1 MLEAYTVLSGVAA
14 RTSRIALGA
23 LVTGVTYRNPAY
35 LAKVVTTLDIV
46 SSGRA
51 ILGIGAAWNEAE
63 SRAYGYDF
71 PSTAE
76 RFDRLEDALQ
86 ICRSMFTQPQSTV
99 RGKVGRVDGAWNV
112 PQPVQ
117 PGGPR
122 ILVGGG
128 GERKTLRLTAS
139 YADMWN
145 GFGDAATVGHK
156 LEVLREHCDAV
167 GRDPRQ
173 IVTTRLGTLIVAGSM
188 AEAERRK
195 RVWQEQRGIP
205 DESVEARLWWGD
217 ADAIA
222 GQAKAMLDVGLGG
235 LLFNMPSGSS
245 PDDVRLAGEAL
256 ATLR

>member
-1 MLEAYTVLSGVAA
+1 MDPEKSAPLRVDAETAIILRGAYHKIEALFRSDHYGLYDYVRVVA
-14 RTSRIALGA
+14 
-23 LVTGVTYRNPAY
+23 
-35 LAKVVTTLDIV
+35 
-46 SSGRA
+46 
-51 ILGIGAAWNEAE
+51 
-63 SRAYGYDF
+63 
-71 PSTAE
+71 
-76 RFDRLEDALQ
+76 
-86 ICRSMFTQPQSTV
+86 
-99 RGKVGRVDGAWNV
+99 GKVAHVDGAWNV

-117 PGGPR
+117 PAGPK
-122 ILVGGG
+122 ILIGGG

-145 GFGDAATVGHK
+145 GFGDAATIGHK

-167 GRDPRQ
+167 GRDPGQ
-173 IVTTRLGTLIVAGSM
+173 IVTTRLGTLIVAGTM

-195 RVWQEQRGIP
+195 RVWQEQRGIS
-205 DESVEARLWWGD
+205 DESIGTRLWWGD

-222 GQAKAMLDVGLGG
+222 GQAKAMLDIGLGG